1 MKKLIIMVT
10 LLSSLMI
17 GCSNDDTTIE
27 NENLDKVD
35 KQIDNNTNN
44 DKTDDSME
52 SDYFIEISAIEF
64 QNKVNSDT
72 KNVFF
77 IGRDTCPACRTFKP
91 TAIEFSSKE
100 KINIY
105 YVNTTNATAEDWN
118 IISRIV
124 EVEYIPTIVIS
135 DNSKILYNE
144 HGVKSYDVLKSI
156 VNEYINGW
164 Y

>member
-1 MKKLIIMVT
+1 MKKIIIILA

-17 GCSNDDTTIE
+17 GCDKDEKVIE

-35 KQIDNNTNN
+35 NQIDDN
-44 DKTDDSME
+44 DKNDVNQ
-52 SDYFIEISAIEF
+52 DYFIEISAAEF
-64 QNKVNSDT
+64 RNKVNSNE

-77 IGRDTCPACRTFKP
+77 IGRDTCPACQTFKP

-105 YVNTTNATAEDWN
+105 YVNTTQSTQEDWN
-118 IISRIV
+118 IISSIV
-124 EVEYIPTIVIS
+124 KVDYIPTIVIS

-144 HGVKSYDVLKSI
+144 HGVKSYDALKNI
-156 VNEYINGW
+156 INEYINR
-164 Y
+164 

>member
-1 MKKLIIMVT
+1 MKKLMIILT

-17 GCSNDDTTIE
+17 GCDKEETVIE

-35 KQIDNNTNN
+35 SQIDDKDENNLN
-44 DKTDDSME
+44 
-52 SDYFIEISAIEF
+52 SDYFIEISASEF
-64 QNKVNSDT
+64 RNKVNS
-72 KNVFF
+72 NMQNIFF
-77 IGRDTCPACRTFKP
+77 IGRDTCPACKTFKP

-105 YVNTTNATAEDWN
+105 YVNTTNATEEDWS
-118 IISRIV
+118 IISSIV

-144 HGVKSYDVLKSI
+144 YGVKSYDTLKSI
-156 VNEYINGW
+156 VNQYMNR
-164 Y
+164 

>member
-1 MKKLIIMVT
+1 MKKLMIILT

-17 GCSNDDTTIE
+17 GCDKEETVIE

-35 KQIDNNTNN
+35 SQIDDKDENNLN
-44 DKTDDSME
+44 
-52 SDYFIEISAIEF
+52 SDYFIEISASEF
-64 QNKVNSDT
+64 RNKVNS
-72 KNVFF
+72 NMQNIFF
-77 IGRDTCPACRTFKP
+77 IGRDTCPACKTFKP

-105 YVNTTNATAEDWN
+105 YVNTTNATGEDWS
-118 IISRIV
+118 IISSIV

-144 HGVKSYDVLKSI
+144 YGVKSYDTLKSI
-156 VNEYINGW
+156 VNQYMNR
-164 Y
+164 